1 MPPELSVPSPAANLL
16 DKDGQII
23 DGGKALTT
31 DSMSSVFSGG
41 GCGSGSGIHRVCGG
55 YGGGR

>member
-1 MPPELSVPSPAANLL
+1 MRPPASIRKVVAGQANLL

-31 DSMSSVFSGG
+31 DP
-41 GCGSGSGIHRVCGG
+41 
-55 YGGGR
+55 